1 LLSSA
6 GSVKQKLGRE
16 RLPAL
21 LVGDQ
26 SQFPGISLFRKG
38 VQIMRHRS
46 TVGIFLAIPALIVV
60 TALLSP
66 TKAKTQPQKEN
77 KEEQVLRAFAALH
90 PIDVHVHVFKTDPAF
105 QGMLERLNLKLMNIL
120 VMDDTLP
127 YRKELAPQIRDALA
141 LMHSSHGHVA
151 FCTTF
156 DPYKFNDPSFD
167 ADSIKQINRD
177 FADGAVAVKIW
188 KNIGM
193 EIKNADGKFIMADD
207 PQFEPIYQ
215 DIAQHGKTLMAHQ
228 AEPDVAWGPP
238 DPSDP
243 SWSYY
248 QENPQ
253 WFLYNKPGFPSKQEI
268 LKARDHVLEENPTLR
283 MVGVHLGSME
293 KSLDNIASHLDRYPN
308 FAVDMAARM
317 EYLMMAPP
325 ENVRTFLI
333 KYQDRVLYG
342 TDLDLLAS
350 ADVQESLKEWES
362 TYARDWKFLATD
374 ETFQSEGRTVHGL
387 KLPEPVLKKIFRDN
401 AVHWIPGL

>member
-1 LLSSA
+1 MTIW
-6 GSVKQKLGRE
+6 
-16 RLPAL
+16 
-21 LVGDQ
+21 
-26 SQFPGISLFRKG
+26 FKG
-38 VQIMRHRS
+38 VRMMKHYF
-46 TVGIFLAIPALIVV
+46 IFAIFSVISVLVLAVAFM
-60 TALLSP
+60 TP
-66 TKAKTQPQKEN
+66 TKAESQAGKQSN
-77 KEEQVLRAFAALH
+77 EEQVLHAFAAVH

-105 QGMLERLNLKLMNIL
+105 QKMLERLNLKLMNIL

-127 YRKELAPQIRDALA
+127 YRKELQPQIKDALA

-207 PQFEPIYQ
+207 PKFEPIYK
-215 DIAQHGKTLMAHQ
+215 DIAEHGKTLMAHQ

-268 LKARDHVLEENPTLR
+268 LNARDHVLAENPKLR

-325 ENVRTFLI
+325 EKVRAFLI

-362 TYARDWKFLATD
+362 TYARDWRFLATD

-387 KLPEPVLKKIFRDN
+387 KLPQPILKKIFHDN
-401 AVHWIPGL
+401 AIHWIPGV

>member
-1 LLSSA
+1 MQ
-6 GSVKQKLGRE
+6 GSTKMK
-16 RLPAL
+16 
-21 LVGDQ
+21 
-26 SQFPGISLFRKG
+26 
-38 VQIMRHRS
+38 HRS
-46 TVGIFLAIPALIVV
+46 GLEFFAAVIVIILGGAFLR
-60 TALLSP
+60 P
-66 TKAKTQPQKEN
+66 TQAESQAQKGKE
-77 KEEQVLRAFAALH
+77 EEQVLRAFAAEH
-90 PIDVHVHVFKTDPAF
+90 PIDVHVHVFKIDPAF
-105 QGMLERLNLKLMNIL
+105 QGMLEHLNLKLMNIL

-127 YRKELAPQIRDALA
+127 YRKELEPQVKDALA
-141 LMHSSHGHVA
+141 LMHSSHGHIA

-156 DPYKFNDPSFD
+156 DPYKFSDPSFD
-167 ADSIKQINRD
+167 AGSIKQINRD

-207 PQFEPIYQ
+207 PKFEPIYK
-215 DIAQHGKTLMAHQ
+215 DIAEHGKTLMAHQ

-238 DPSDP
+238 DLSDP

-268 LKARDHVLEENPTLR
+268 LNARDHVLAENPKLR

-293 KSLDNIASHLDRYPN
+293 KSLENIATHLDRYPN

-325 ENVRTFLI
+325 DKVRAFLI

-342 TDLDLLAS
+342 TDLDLLAT

-362 TYARDWKFLATD
+362 TYARDWRFLATD

-387 KLPEPVLKKIFRDN
+387 NLPKPVLAKIFHDN
-401 AVHWIPGL
+401 AIHWIPGL

>member
-1 LLSSA
+1 MKTLISLVLLSLLILGA
-6 GSVKQKLGRE
+6 GIAIDFLGQ
-16 RLPAL
+16 PA
-21 LVGDQ
+21 V
-26 SQFPGISLFRKG
+26 
-38 VQIMRHRS
+38 
-46 TVGIFLAIPALIVV
+46 AAY
-60 TALLSP
+60 SP
-66 TKAKTQPQKEN
+66 DTQPGADETLK
-77 KEEQVLRAFAALH
+77 AFAALH

-105 QGMLERLNLKLMNIL
+105 QALLERLHLKLVDIL

-127 YRKELAPQIRDALA
+127 YRKELAPQVKDALA
-141 LMHSSHGHVA
+141 LVRSSHGHVA
-151 FCTTF
+151 LCTTF
-156 DPYKFNDPSFD
+156 DPYKFGDASFTAD
-167 ADSIKQINRD
+167 AIKQINQN
-177 FADGAVAVKIW
+177 FAEGAVAVKIW

-207 PQFEPIYQ
+207 PKFEPIYK
-215 DIAQHGKTLMAHQ
+215 DIAKQGKTLMSHQ

-268 LKARDHVLEENPTLR
+268 LQARDHVLAENPDLR

-317 EYLMMAPP
+317 DYLMITPP
-325 ENVRTFLI
+325 EKVRAFLI

-342 TDLDLLAS
+342 TDLDFLPDANVQ
-350 ADVQESLKEWES
+350 DVLKDWQS
-362 TYARDWKFLATD
+362 TYVRDWKFLATD
-374 ETFQSEGRTVHGL
+374 ETVEFAGKKIRGL
-387 KLPEPVLKKIFRDN
+387 KLPEPVLKKIFRGN
-401 AVHWIPGL
+401 AMHWIPGL